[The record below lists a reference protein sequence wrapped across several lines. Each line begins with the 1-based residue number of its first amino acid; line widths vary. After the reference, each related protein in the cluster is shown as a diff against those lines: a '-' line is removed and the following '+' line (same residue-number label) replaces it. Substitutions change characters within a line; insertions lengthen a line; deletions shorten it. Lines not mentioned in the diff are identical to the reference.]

1 MLVCPIHAISG
12 NTTTHPS
19 KKICKGESITLK
31 TDAVGDSYLWNTG
44 ETTNSITVT
53 PSETSEYSCTVK
65 TDGST
70 QDTGNLIS
78 LGGFEFAP
86 NQVNSNKSA
95 TNNIGATVSYEYMN
109 FDQSGKNIA
118 IGAVTTAKNANDVK
132 DPYFVQLAPH
142 SGDYMLVC
150 DGGNSSSARVWQA
163 RNLVTGAM
171 PLKAGITYEFSCWV
185 ANIDAEYSKHGS
197 ASLAK
202 LKFVIEYDGSGGE
215 KELLSFTAPEQLGV
229 WKQQRATFTP
239 TNNSS
244 WCNIWI
250 LNYTTVDEGN
260 DFALDDIYFGTV
272 ISEEGSETTEIFPIE
287 VSEAPTVAIT
297 NTDQNVC
304 AGESTELTAT
314 IAGDYT
320 SISWKKGNTELPAFA
335 GKSKIEISANTQK
348 GTQDTYTIS
357 VKSDVCPSA
366 EAQATITSIDC
377 SPEPVI
383 IDHPEIKVC
392 IGEDIRLTTE
402 TVGASYL
409 WSTGETSHSI
419 TVSPSDESSVQYSCT
434 VTKESVSESTGNL
447 ITLGGFEFSPQEVS
461 NNMQAVNS
469 IGAMVQYSYLN
480 FEPSNT
486 LFTRGDCVTTQNPH
500 DVKSYFSDMT
510 AHSGNYMLMC
520 DGGKDADAEVWS
532 AKNLVTAESPLKAG
546 AQYEFSCYIANID
559 DSGLFPDAIS
569 QIKFV
574 IETEYGISTLA
585 EFKAPTTPGIW
596 EIRTGT
602 FTPNQDCQKC
612 DIYIVNINT
621 ALNGNDFALDDIYF
635 GLDRRIPAGT
645 TIENFSV
652 KGIDC
657 SPEII
662 NLEVCAGESI
672 KLNDGDPSEYI
683 ELEWE
688 STDDPSLEYLSDSR
702 IASPEFKAPMEEG
715 LYTYTI
721 TGKSMNPVGNLIKN
735 GDFEQGNSGF
745 ISEYIYS
752 EPGPRS
758 IYNEGVYSVADYVPH
773 PMSEC
778 KNDHTSGSGLFMS
791 VNGSSDNNAI
801 VWEQIINNI
810 QPNTDYTF
818 TAWVM
823 CWDEKCENPAIL
835 NFTINGEKLDTRQI
849 QTSDGP
855 CQWNRVYA
863 VWKSG
868 HFENATIRLVNTQTA
883 TNGNDFAIDDIFFTD
898 YTTINKIFNI
908 TVKDCYPPADNVNH
922 DPIELCIGE
931 SVKLVPQYSGYDKY
945 EWSDGST
952 YETSQITAVAGETT
966 YECTIYDTKGHIVAY
981 ETFSVIGKECP
992 IELSTQKTDNT
1003 VCEPNDD
1010 NMCNGSA
1017 SVQVSGGVA
1026 PYSYLW
1032 SNGADNPVADNLCT
1046 GTYTVI
1052 VTDAVGTEAT
1062 ASVEIITEGT
1072 IIIDEGEVTLCP
1084 GSSYEFHGETF
1095 TQEGEISV
1103 TVQNEKECDIMYV
1116 KKLNFFTPQDEHI
1129 TETICEGS
1137 EYNFYGQVLTESG
1150 EYEIVHADENGCD
1163 MTSYLNLTV
1172 ISFDGT
1178 EIDGD
1183 SDICIGENAI
1193 IKINGAP
1200 EGCSYAWEGYDADG
1214 QSSSSILV
1222 SPDESNTY
1230 EYESTISYMGCETT
1244 MQWQLNVHEIP
1255 SIITEIT
1262 GEDPYRN
1269 VEVKAVGGGS
1279 PYTFVFD
1286 NMTNNDGIFNNV
1298 SSGYHQISL
1307 IDNYGCASDTTILIS
1322 LPLVPDKFFTPNG
1335 DGTND
1340 LWTIKN
1346 IESEPSYIYIFDR
1359 FDRKVAE
1366 FNPGEFHGWDGNYNG
1381 HQMPS
1386 ADYWYLIRSASTGE
1400 SINGHFTLFRGK

>member
-19 KKICKGESITLK
+19 KKICKGESITLT

-53 PSETSEYSCTVK
+53 PSKSTQYTCIIK

-197 ASLAK
+197 ACLAK

-392 IGEDIRLTTE
+392 IGECINLTAE
-402 TVGASYL
+402 TAGDSYL

-419 TVSPSDESSVQYSCT
+419 TVSPADESSIQYSCT
-434 VTKESVSESTGNL
+434 VTTVSGNL
-447 ITLGGFEFSPQEVS
+447 TI
-461 NNMQAVNS
+461 
-469 IGAMVQYSYLN
+469 
-480 FEPSNT
+480 
-486 LFTRGDCVTTQNPH
+486 
-500 DVKSYFSDMT
+500 
-510 AHSGNYMLMC
+510 
-520 DGGKDADAEVWS
+520 
-532 AKNLVTAESPLKAG
+532 
-546 AQYEFSCYIANID
+546 
-559 DSGLFPDAIS
+559 
-569 QIKFV
+569 
-574 IETEYGISTLA
+574 
-585 EFKAPTTPGIW
+585 
-596 EIRTGT
+596 
-602 FTPNQDCQKC
+602 
-612 DIYIVNINT
+612 
-621 ALNGNDFALDDIYF
+621 
-635 GLDRRIPAGT
+635 T

-657 SPEII
+657 SPKII

-672 KLNDGDPSEYI
+672 KLNDGDLSEYI
-683 ELEWE
+683 ELEWA
-688 STDDPSLEYLSDSR
+688 SDNDPSLEYLSD
-702 IASPEFKAPMEEG
+702 INIVSPYLNAPDQEG
-715 LYTYTI
+715 LF
-721 TGKSMNPVGNLIKN
+721 V
-735 GDFEQGNSGF
+735 
-745 ISEYIYS
+745 
-752 EPGPRS
+752 
-758 IYNEGVYSVADYVPH
+758 
-773 PMSEC
+773 
-778 KNDHTSGSGLFMS
+778 
-791 VNGSSDNNAI
+791 
-801 VWEQIINNI
+801 
-810 QPNTDYTF
+810 YTF
-818 TAWVM
+818 KGKDTTTG
-823 CWDEKCENPAIL
+823 EN
-835 NFTINGEKLDTRQI
+835 
-849 QTSDGP
+849 
-855 CQWNRVYA
+855 
-863 VWKSG
+863 
-868 HFENATIRLVNTQTA
+868 
-883 TNGNDFAIDDIFFTD
+883 D
-898 YTTINKIFNI
+898 YTTTNKIFNI

-945 EWSDGST
+945 EWSDGSN

-966 YECTIYDTKGHIVAY
+966 YECTIYDTKGHVVAY

-992 IELSTQKTDNT
+992 IELSTQKTNNT
-1003 VCEPNDD
+1003 VCEPDDD
-1010 NMCNGSA
+1010 NPCNGSA
-1017 SVQVSGGVA
+1017 NVQATGGVA

-1032 SNGADNPVADNLCT
+1032 SNGADTPIADNLCT

-1137 EYNFYGQVLTESG
+1137 EYDFYGQVLTESG

-1163 MTSYLNLTV
+1163 ITSYLKLTV

-1178 EIDGD
+1178 EINGD

-1200 EGCSYAWEGYDADG
+1200 EGCAYAWKGYDADG
-1214 QSSSSILV
+1214 RSSSSILV
-1222 SPDESNTY
+1222 SPNESNTY

-1244 MQWQLNVHEIP
+1244 MQWQLNAHEIP

-1269 VEVKAVGGGS
+1269 VEIKAVGGGS

-1307 IDNYGCASDTTILIS
+1307 IDNYGCASDTTIMIS

-1340 LWTIKN
+1340 FWTIKN

-1381 HQMPS
+1381 HQMPT

>member
-1 MLVCPIHAISG
+1 MMGWIMLLVYPIHAIYG
-12 NTTTHPS
+12 NTITHPS
-19 KKICKGESITLK
+19 NTICNGKSITLK
-31 TDAVGDSYLWNTG
+31 TDAIGDTYLWSTG

-53 PSETSEYSCTVK
+53 PSESTQYTCIIK
-65 TDGST
+65 KDGSS

-86 NQVNSNKSA
+86 NQVNNNKSA
-95 TNNIGATVSYEYMN
+95 KNNIGATVNYEYMN

-132 DPYFVQLAPH
+132 DPYFVTLAPH
-142 SGDYMLVC
+142 SGNYMLVC

-163 RNLVTGAM
+163 RNLVSSSM
-171 PLKAGITYEFSCWV
+171 PLQAGTTYEFSCWV

-202 LKFVIEYDGSGGE
+202 LKFVIEYDGSNGA
-215 KELLSFTAPEQLGV
+215 KELLSFTAPEKLGV
-229 WKQQRATFTP
+229 WEQQSATFTP

-272 ISEEGSETTEIFPIE
+272 ISEEGSETTEHFPIE
-287 VSEAPTVAIT
+287 VSEAPTVSIT
-297 NTDQNVC
+297 NNDQNVC
-304 AGESTELTAT
+304 AGESTEIAAT
-314 IAGDYT
+314 ITGDYT
-320 SISWKKGNTELPAFA
+320 SISWQKGNTELPDFA
-335 GKSKIEISANTQK
+335 GKSKIEASANTQQ
-348 GTQDTYTIS
+348 GTQDIYTVS
-357 VKSDVCPSA
+357 VNSDVCPSA

-392 IGEDIRLTTE
+392 IGESINLTAE
-402 TVGASYL
+402 TAGNSYL
-409 WSTGETSHSI
+409 WTTGETSHSI

-447 ITLGGFEFSPQEVS
+447 ITLGGFEFSPREVS

-500 DVKSYFSDMT
+500 EVKSYFSDMT

-532 AKNLVTAESPLKAG
+532 AKNLVTTESPLKAG

-672 KLNDGDPSEYI
+672 KLNDGDPSEYL

-849 QTSDGP
+849 QTIDGS

-863 VWKSG
+863 VWQSED
-868 HFENATIRLVNTQTA
+868 FNSATIRLVNTQTEIS
-883 TNGNDFAIDDIFFTD
+883 GNDFAIDDIFFTD
-898 YTTINKIFNI
+898 YTSINKIFNI
-908 TVKDCYPPADNVNH
+908 HVKECIPAVQYVAHENLTLCNKEEATLQAETKGNKYIWGIYDSDTEDSFNEFDNTEENSPIYVVPAATGTYNYICKVYDKKNYLIAEETFPVTGEECPILLLSEKSDNTICEPSEAKPCNGTANVTASGGVPPYTYLWDN
-922 DPIELCIGE
+922 GE
-931 SVKLVPQYSGYDKY
+931 SVNNISG
-945 EWSDGST
+945 
-952 YETSQITAVAGETT
+952 
-966 YECTIYDTKGHIVAY
+966 
-981 ETFSVIGKECP
+981 
-992 IELSTQKTDNT
+992 L
-1003 VCEPNDD
+1003 
-1010 NMCNGSA
+1010 CNGI
-1017 SVQVSGGVA
+1017 
-1026 PYSYLW
+1026 
-1032 SNGADNPVADNLCT
+1032 
-1046 GTYTVI
+1046 YTVT
-1052 VTDAVGTEAT
+1052 VTDAVGTTE
-1062 ASVEIITEGT
+1062 SINVEISTIGELSVNIDTTLCAGELYEFFGEMITEA
-1072 IIIDEGEVTLCP
+1072 GEYSHTETNETGCTVTTDLTVTYI
-1084 GSSYEFHGETF
+1084 SLENTTLS
-1095 TQEGEISV
+1095 GEIDICAGENTILSV
-1103 TVQNEKECDIMYV
+1103 KNYPANSKFTWEGCEDITQDSPIITVSPSADCEYTVTISAGRCSTTLTKQVYVHDI
-1116 KKLNFFTPQDEHI
+1116 PQI
-1129 TETICEGS
+1129 KSIIS
-1137 EYNFYGQVLTESG
+1137 ESG
-1150 EYEIVHADENGCD
+1150 SG
-1163 MTSYLNLTV
+1163 LNIEL
-1172 ISFDGT
+1172 
-1178 EIDGD
+1178 
-1183 SDICIGENAI
+1183 
-1193 IKINGAP
+1193 
-1200 EGCSYAWEGYDADG
+1200 
-1214 QSSSSILV
+1214 L
-1222 SPDESNTY
+1222 
-1230 EYESTISYMGCETT
+1230 
-1244 MQWQLNVHEIP
+1244 
-1255 SIITEIT
+1255 
-1262 GEDPYRN
+1262 
-1269 VEVKAVGGGS
+1269 AVGGSS
-1279 PYTFVFD
+1279 PYTFIFD
-1286 NMTNNDGIFNNV
+1286 NMANNDGIFNNV
-1298 SSGYHQISL
+1298 GSGYHQISL
-1307 IDNYGCASDTTILIS
+1307 IDNYGCAADSTIFIS
-1322 LPLVPDKFFTPNG
+1322 LPLIPDKFFTPNG
-1335 DGTND
+1335 DGVND

-1346 IESEPSYIYIFDR
+1346 IETEPSYIYIFDR

-1366 FNPGEFHGWDGNYNG
+1366 FNPYDFHGWDGNYNG

-1386 ADYWYLIRSASTGE
+1386 ADYWYLIRSASTGK
-1400 SINGHFTLFRGK
+1400 SMHGHFTLHRGR